1 MRVSIND
8 FLTAEQVVK
17 VMEAL
22 HDECSIIISGNVGSG
37 KTALF
42 KWVTYELVDLF
53 DDSVYKCVDEVTTES
68 DINAINEHLAK
79 GQAVIF
85 TTHIY
90 EEETFRRLFQN
101 YDGLWLN
108 IRNVNGKREVV
119 FKDLAI
125 EGI

>member
-22 HDECSIIISGNVGSG
+22 HDECSIIISGNAGSG

-42 KWVTYELVDLF
+42 KWVTHELVDLF
-53 DDSVYKCVDEVTTES
+53 DDSVYKCVDEVATES

-85 TTHIY
+85 TTHVY
-90 EEETFRRLFQN
+90 EEETFRRLFKN